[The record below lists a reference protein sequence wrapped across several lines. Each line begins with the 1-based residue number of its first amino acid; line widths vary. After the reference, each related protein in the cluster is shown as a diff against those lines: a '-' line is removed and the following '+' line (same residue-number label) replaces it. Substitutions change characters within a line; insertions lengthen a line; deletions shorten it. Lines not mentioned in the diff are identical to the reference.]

1 MALADVSIRRP
12 VLAWMMMAAIVL
24 FGVISFARLG
34 VSELPDVDFPIVN
47 VSLTLEGAAP
57 EIIES
62 DVVDVVEDVLTTIE
76 GVREISSSA
85 REGSADV
92 TVEFEL
98 SRDIDLA
105 LQDVQSKLAQAQ
117 RRLPRELDPPVI
129 TKTNPEDFPIM
140 WLGLGGTRTPGELA
154 DYARYEIRPRIQ
166 TLPGVAEVM
175 FGGLRERNLRIWV
188 DKGKLEANA
197 ITVPDV
203 LAAMAR
209 EHIELPAGR
218 VETATRERNVR
229 TESEARTPAEIAD
242 IVIANRDG
250 RLTRL
255 RDVAGVEF
263 GLEDKRRIARVDG
276 LPAVGLGIKKQR
288 GANAVEVAKH
298 VKAEMKRI
306 QATLPPDLELGINY
320 DGTVFVEES
329 TQEIELAIV
338 LAVVLTGIVCWVFLG
353 SWSATVNVLLAIPV
367 SLLGVFTAFYFLG
380 FTLNTF
386 TLLGLSLAIG
396 IVVDDAIMVLENIFR
411 HHEMGK
417 DKVRAAGDGA
427 REISFAALA
436 ATLAVI
442 VIFLPVAFMKGIMG
456 KFFFQFGVT
465 LSLALALSLFE
476 ALTLTPMRSSQFM
489 GNPGHDT
496 RMGRLM
502 ERLFHS
508 LSGGYQRLLKGS
520 LRHPWSVLAGSIALF
535 GLSLFLVGGLKKEF
549 VPPQDQGRVFVRFKT
564 PVGSSIDFTDE
575 RLKRVEQIFAKHPEI
590 TRYFLSVGGFGGEVN
605 TAVSFITMAPRER
618 RSMTAQDLMG
628 TLRAELNSIPDLT
641 AIVQDPSLQSFSA
654 RRGSPIEFSIRGPSL
669 DVLAQKQDAIME
681 RMRQTGVY
689 TDVDSDY
696 LVGMPEIR
704 IIPDRDRAADLGVSM
719 EQIGETVQALVGGIR
734 MGKFKQAGRRYDM
747 RLRLVTDQ
755 RLRPKD
761 LGDLYLRSSN
771 GSLVRLDQVVKIEQR
786 PTLLTIHRLG
796 RERSISI
803 FSNLA
808 PTASQ
813 EAALTQV
820 EKIGKEVLPT
830 GYKLVVSGSAQ
841 TFRESFQS
849 LGFAML
855 LGVLVAYMVLAS
867 QFNSYL
873 HPVTILLA
881 LPFSITGALISLYLA
896 GHSLNIYS
904 VIGLI
909 LLMGIVKKNSIL
921 LVDYTN
927 QRRAEGADVED
938 ALLTACPTRLRP
950 ILMTSIATVAAAVPP
965 ALALGPGAEVRAPM
979 AISVIGGVVVSTL
992 LTLLVVPC
1000 FYLVTERLK
1009 ARLSRRAK
1017 GAASGIDA
1025 STPGL
1030 HPA

>member
-24 FGVISFARLG
+24 FGAISFARLG

-98 SRDIDLA
+98 DRDIDLA

-129 TKTNPEDFPIM
+129 TKTNPEDFPII

-154 DYARYEIRPRIQ
+154 DYARYDIRPRIQ

-175 FGGLRERNLRIWV
+175 FGGLRDRNLRIWV
-188 DKGKLEANA
+188 DKGKLEANQ

-203 LAAMAR
+203 LAALAR

-218 VETATRERNVR
+218 IETATRERNVR
-229 TESEARTPAEIAD
+229 TESEALTPEEIAN

-255 RDVAGVEF
+255 SDVAGVEF
-263 GLEDKRRIARVDG
+263 GLEDKRRIARVNG
-276 LPAVGLGIKKQR
+276 LPAVGLGVKKQR
-288 GANAVEVAKH
+288 GANAVEVGKR
-298 VKAEMKRI
+298 VKAEMAKI
-306 QATLPPDLELGINY
+306 QQTLPDDLELGINY
-320 DGTVFVEES
+320 DGTTFVEES
-329 TQEIELAIV
+329 TKEIEFAIV
-338 LAVVLTGIVCWVFLG
+338 LAVALTGIVCWAFLG
-353 SWSATVNVLLAIPV
+353 SWSATLNVLLAIPV

-386 TLLGLSLAIG
+386 TLLGLSLAVG

-417 DKVRAAGDGA
+417 DKVRAAADGA

-476 ALTLTPMRSSQFM
+476 ALSLTPMRSSQFM

-502 ERLFHS
+502 DRLFGA
-508 LSGGYQRLLKGS
+508 LSRGYRRLLGGS
-520 LRHPWSVLAGSIALF
+520 LRHPWLVLASSIAVF
-535 GLSLFLVGGLKKEF
+535 ALSLFLVGGLKKEF
-549 VPPQDQGRVFVRFKT
+549 VPPQDQSRLFVRYKT

-575 RLKRVEQIFAKHPEI
+575 RLKRVEQLLAKHPEI

-605 TAVSFITMAPRER
+605 TAVNFITLSPREQ
-618 RSMTAQDLMG
+618 RSMSAQDFMG
-628 TLRAELNSIPDLT
+628 VLRKELNAIPDLT

-654 RRGSPIEFSIRGPSL
+654 RRGSPVEFSIRGPSL
-669 DVLAQKQDAIME
+669 DVLAQKQDEIME
-681 RMRQTGVY
+681 KMREAGVF
-689 TDVDSDY
+689 TDIDSDY

-704 IIPDRDRAADLGVSM
+704 VIPDRDRAADLGVSM

-734 MGKFKQAGRRYDM
+734 MGKFKQNGPRYDM

-755 RLRPKD
+755 RLSPKD
-761 LGDLYLRSSN
+761 ISDLYLRSSS
-771 GSLVRLDQVVKIEQR
+771 GSLVRLDQVVRIEQH

-796 RERSISI
+796 RERSISM
-803 FSNLA
+803 FSNLTPA
-808 PTASQ
+808 ASQ
-813 EAALTQV
+813 EAALEQV
-820 EKIGKEVLPT
+820 EAIGREVLPP

-855 LGVLVAYMVLAS
+855 LGVVIAYMVLAS

-927 QRRAEGADVED
+927 QRRADGATVED

-979 AISVIGGVVVSTL
+979 AVSVIGGVVVSTL
-992 LTLLVVPC
+992 LTLVVVPC
-1000 FYLVTERLK
+1000 FYLVTERIK
-1009 ARLSRRAK
+1009 ARLFP
-1017 GAASGIDA
+1017 GAAEATAA
-1025 STPGL
+1025 SPPPPGL
-1030 HPA
+1030 HQT

>member
-12 VLAWMMMAAIVL
+12 VLAWMMMSAIVL
-24 FGVISFARLG
+24 FGAISFVRLG

-85 REGSADV
+85 REGSADI

-98 SRDIDLA
+98 DRDIDLA

-129 TKTNPEDFPIM
+129 TKSNPEDFPII

-188 DKGKLEANA
+188 DKGKLEANQV
-197 ITVPDV
+197 TVPDV
-203 LAAMAR
+203 LAALAR

-229 TESEARTPAEIAD
+229 TESEALTPDEIAN

-255 RDVAGVEF
+255 NDVAGVEF
-263 GLEDKRRIARVDG
+263 GLEDKRRIARVNG
-276 LPAVGLGIKKQR
+276 LPAVGLGVKKQR
-288 GANAVEVAKH
+288 GANAVEVGKR
-298 VKAEMKRI
+298 VKAEMAKI
-306 QATLPPDLELGINY
+306 QETLPKDLELGVNY
-320 DGTVFVEES
+320 DGTTFVEES
-329 TQEIELAIV
+329 TKEIEFAIV
-338 LAVVLTGIVCWVFLG
+338 LAVALTGIVCWAFLG

-386 TLLGLSLAIG
+386 TLLGLSLAVG

-411 HHEMGK
+411 HREMGK
-417 DKVRAAGDGA
+417 DKVRAAADGA

-476 ALTLTPMRSSQFM
+476 ALSLTPMRSSQFM

-502 ERLFHS
+502 ERLFGA
-508 LSGGYQRLLKGS
+508 LSRGYRRMLAGS
-520 LRHPWSVLAGSIALF
+520 LRHPWAVLGGSTAVF
-535 GLSLFLVGGLKKEF
+535 ALSLFLVGGLKKEF
-549 VPPQDQGRVFVRFKT
+549 VPPQDQSRLFVRYKT

-575 RLKRVEQIFAKHPEI
+575 RLKRVEQILAGHPEI

-605 TAVSFITMAPRER
+605 TAVNFITMAPREQR
-618 RSMTAQDLMG
+618 TISAQEFMG
-628 TLRAELNSIPDLT
+628 VLRKELNSIPDLT

-654 RRGSPIEFSIRGPSL
+654 RRGSPVEFSIRGPSL
-669 DVLAQKQDAIME
+669 DVLAEKQDEIME
-681 RMRQTGVY
+681 KMRQAGVF

-704 IIPDRDRAADLGVSM
+704 VIPDRDRAADLGVSM

-734 MGKFKQAGRRYDM
+734 MGKFKQNGRRYDM

-755 RLRPKD
+755 RLSPED
-761 LGDLYLRSSN
+761 VSDLYLRSSS
-771 GSLVRLDQVVKIEQR
+771 GALVRLDQVVRIEQR

-803 FSNLA
+803 FSNLTPA
-808 PTASQ
+808 ASQ
-813 EAALTQV
+813 DAALEQV
-820 EKIGKEVLPT
+820 EAFGKEVLPP

-855 LGVLVAYMVLAS
+855 LGIVIAYMVLAS

-881 LPFSITGALISLYLA
+881 LPFSITGALISLYAA

-927 QRRAEGADVED
+927 QRRAAGADVED

-979 AISVIGGVVVSTL
+979 AVSVIGGVVVSTL

-1000 FYLVTERLK
+1000 FYLVTERMK
-1009 ARLSRRAK
+1009 ARLFHDAK
-1017 GAASGIDA
+1017 AGAATGAPVS
-1025 STPGL
+1025 
-1030 HPA
+1030 

>member
-1 MALADVSIRRP
+1 MALADISIRRP

-85 REGSADV
+85 RDGSADV

-117 RRLPRELDPPVI
+117 RRLPRDLDPPVI
-129 TKTNPEDFPIM
+129 TKSNPEDFPIM

-154 DYARYEIRPRIQ
+154 DFARYEIRPRIQ

-188 DKGKLEANA
+188 DKAKLEANQ

-203 LAAMAR
+203 LSAIAR

-229 TESEARTPAEIAD
+229 TESEARTPEEIAN

-255 RDVAGVEF
+255 SDVAGVEF

-288 GANAVEVAKH
+288 GANAVEVAKR
-298 VKAEMKRI
+298 VKAEMKKI
-306 QATLPPDLELGINY
+306 QATLPTDLELGINY

-329 TQEIELAIV
+329 TQEIEFAIV
-338 LAVVLTGIVCWVFLG
+338 LAVALTGIVCWVFLG
-353 SWSATVNVLLAIPV
+353 SWSATLNVLLAIPV

-386 TLLGLSLAIG
+386 TLLGLSLAVG
-396 IVVDDAIMVLENIFR
+396 IVVDDAIVVLENIFR
-411 HHEMGK
+411 HHELGK
-417 DKVRAAGDGA
+417 DKVRASADGA

-476 ALTLTPMRSSQFM
+476 ALSLTPMRSSQFM

-496 RMGRLM
+496 RMGRFM
-502 ERLFHS
+502 ERRFHS
-508 LSGGYQRLLKGS
+508 LAAGYRRMLGGS
-520 LRHPWSVLAGSIALF
+520 LRHPWAVLAGSITLF

-549 VPPQDQGRVFVRFKT
+549 VPPQDQGRIFVRFKT

-575 RLKRVEQIFAKHPEI
+575 RLERVEQIFAKHSEI

-605 TAVSFITMAPRER
+605 TAVSFITMAPREK
-618 RSMTAQDLMG
+618 RSITAQDLMG
-628 TLRAELNSIPDLT
+628 VLRKELNSIPDLT

-669 DVLAQKQDAIME
+669 DVLAEKQDEIME
-681 RMRQTGVY
+681 RMRQAGVY

-704 IIPDRDRAADLGVSM
+704 VIPDRDRAADLGISM

-734 MGKFKQAGRRYDM
+734 IGKFKQAGRRYDM
-747 RLRLVTDQ
+747 RLRLITDQ

-761 LGDLYLRSSN
+761 ISDIYLRASG
-771 GSLVRLDQVVKIEQR
+771 GSLVRLDQVVRIDQR

-803 FSNLA
+803 FSNLT

-813 EAALTQV
+813 EAALAQV
-820 EKIGKEVLPT
+820 EKIGKDVLPS

-881 LPFSITGALISLYLA
+881 LPFSITGALISLYAA

-927 QRRAEGADVED
+927 QRRAEGATVED

-1000 FYLVTERLK
+1000 FYLVTERIK
-1009 ARLSRRAK
+1009 RRLTRHAEDR
-1017 GAASGIDA
+1017 SGVEPSA
-1025 STPGL
+1025 PGYD
-1030 HPA
+1030 PA

>member
-24 FGVISFARLG
+24 FGAISFVRLG
-34 VSELPDVDFPIVN
+34 VSDLPDVDFPIIN

-98 SRDIDLA
+98 GRDIDLA

-129 TKTNPEDFPIM
+129 TKTNPEDFPIL

-188 DKGKLEANA
+188 DKGKLEANQV
-197 ITVPDV
+197 TVPDV
-203 LAAMAR
+203 LAALAR

-218 VETATRERNVR
+218 VETSTRERNVR
-229 TESEARTPAEIAD
+229 TESEALTPEEIAN

-263 GLEDKRRIARVDG
+263 GLEDKRRIARVNG
-276 LPAVGLGIKKQR
+276 LPAVGLGVKKQR
-288 GANAVEVAKH
+288 GANAVEVGKL
-298 VKAEMKRI
+298 VKAEMAKIRE
-306 QATLPPDLELGINY
+306 TLPKDLELGINY
-320 DGTVFVEES
+320 DGTTFVEES
-329 TQEIELAIV
+329 TKEIEFAIV
-338 LAVVLTGIVCWVFLG
+338 LAVALTGIVCWAFLG
-353 SWSATVNVLLAIPV
+353 SWSATINVLLAIPV

-386 TLLGLSLAIG
+386 TLLGLSLAVG

-417 DKVRAAGDGA
+417 DKVRASADGA

-476 ALTLTPMRSSQFM
+476 ALSLTPMRSSQFM

-502 ERLFHS
+502 ERLFGG
-508 LSGGYQRLLKGS
+508 LSRGYRRVLGGS
-520 LRHPWSVLAGSIALF
+520 LHHPWLVLGAAVAVF
-535 GLSLFLVGGLKKEF
+535 ALSLFLVGGLKKEF
-549 VPPQDQGRVFVRFKT
+549 VPPQDQSRLFVRYKT
-564 PVGSSIDFTDE
+564 PVGSSIDLTDE
-575 RLKRVEQIFAKHPEI
+575 RLKRVEEILARHPEI

-605 TAVSFITMAPRER
+605 TAVNFITLAPREQR
-618 RSMTAQDLMG
+618 TVSAQDFMG
-628 TLRAELNSIPDLT
+628 VLRKELNSIPDLN

-654 RRGSPIEFSIRGPSL
+654 RRGSPVEFSIRGPSL
-669 DVLAQKQDAIME
+669 DVLAEKQDEIME
-681 RMRQTGVY
+681 KMREKGVF

-704 IIPDRDRAADLGVSM
+704 VIPDRDRAADLGVSM

-734 MGKFKQAGRRYDM
+734 MGKFKQNGRRYDM

-755 RLRPKD
+755 RLSPKD
-761 LGDLYLRSSN
+761 ISDLYLRSSS
-771 GSLVRLDQVVKIEQR
+771 GALVRLDQVVKIEQR

-803 FSNLA
+803 FSNLT

-813 EAALTQV
+813 EAALKQV
-820 EKIGKEVLPT
+820 EAIGREVLPP

-855 LGVLVAYMVLAS
+855 LGIVIAYMVLAS

-881 LPFSITGALISLYLA
+881 LPFSITGALISLYA
-896 GHSLNIYS
+896 TGHSLNIYS

-927 QRRAEGADVED
+927 QLRAEGAGVES

-992 LTLLVVPC
+992 LTLVVVPC
-1000 FYLVTERLK
+1000 FYLVTERIK
-1009 ARLSRRAK
+1009 ARLFR
-1017 GAASGIDA
+1017 GAAETTSPSA
-1025 STPGL
+1025 PEPSL
-1030 HPA
+1030 HQT